1 MSLFTGDMSIL
12 GPVPV
17 RTARLTGNVCNHSGI
32 YRSSHVVIRPI
43 ICITFKY
50 IRFHI
55 ATRRFYPFFIQ
66 ERPIFGAGAD
76 GVAGAVF
83 RDTRYNM
90 THDA

>member
-1 MSLFTGDMSIL
+1 MSIL

-17 RTARLTGNVCNHSGI
+17 RTARLAGNLCNHSSI

-50 IRFHI
+50 NPFSYRNTSILS
-55 ATRRFYPFFIQ
+55 FFIQ

-76 GVAGAVF
+76 GVAGAAGAVF
-83 RDTRYNM
+83 RDTHGCM
-90 THDA
+90 DISTV